1 MPRGTVLFLMTA
13 STKSSKR
20 SRSPPSPNSVL
31 DRKAL
36 LQALE
41 DRNINIKPSQI
52 EAFYQ
57 CLHRQ
62 HYPEL
67 PVFVENYY
75 KYENDKKFQLADD
88 ELELSA
94 PLKNFVSKNKRKSR
108 NKKELNKQLLDFLKD
123 PSSGFTTVTSTIDS
137 AKQSSDQVT
146 TKLAIQLHDGHKVE
160 SVLMRY
166 NSVAGSR
173 VSLCVSSQVGC
184 AMGCTFCATA
194 TMGIRGNLTAGE
206 ILEQMVHANRIL
218 ATEWKENK
226 DPKEYVVRNVVF
238 MGMGEPLNNYD
249 NVVEACR
256 CMMDRKRWSLAHDKI
271 TVSTVGVTP
280 RIRDL
285 TRDLP
290 EVSLALSL
298 HAPNQEARS
307 AIVPAAKAY
316 KIEGLIEALVSSVR
330 ASLAMMLRHVCLIRT
345 RLVMSNILHILG
357 LSNIA
362 QDDHMMIYQQKQY
375 NGEAYMD
382 SDRVKESKKRRAMIE
397 YVMLEGTTSSIEC
410 AHQLGKL
417 CQDRQFLVNLIP
429 YNQTDV
435 KDKLRCPSEDHM
447 KTFQDIV
454 SSYNTFCTI
463 RRTMGADI
471 ASACGQLVVAKE
483 NEEPVDIED
492 VGVTNKTTGINI
504 TKAVKKATATKEKR
518 AVVGVSIDNDTND
531 ERGNLEQWI
540 MPLMI
545 ATTIA
550 ASCFVVSSVL
560 FFTHRRGERQ
570 SSERISRPL

>member
-1 MPRGTVLFLMTA
+1 MTA
-13 STKSSKR
+13 PKKSSSR
-20 SRSPPSPNSVL
+20 SRSPPCPNSIL

-36 LQALE
+36 CQALE
-41 DRNINIKPSQI
+41 DRNIHVKPSQI
-52 EAFYQ
+52 ETFYQ

-75 KYENDKKFQLADD
+75 KYENDKRFQSADD

-94 PLKNFVSKNKRKSR
+94 PLKNFVSKKSR

-123 PSSGFTTVTSTIDS
+123 PNSGFTTVTSTIDCT
-137 AKQSSDQVT
+137 KQSSDQVT

-184 AMGCTFCATA
+184 AMLCSFCATA
-194 TMGIRGNLTAGE
+194 TMGFLGNLTAGE

-218 ATEWKENK
+218 AKEWKENK

-298 HAPNQEARS
+298 HAPNQDARS
-307 AIVPAAKAY
+307 TIVPAAKAY
-316 KIEGLIEALVSSVR
+316 KIEDLIEALVSSLRESHPILLLRVCFSR
-330 ASLAMMLRHVCLIRT
+330 A
-345 RLVMSNILHILG
+345 RLVMSNIFRTLG
-357 LSNIA
+357 LSYFA
-362 QDDHMMIYQQKQY
+362 QDNHMMIYQQKQY

-382 SDRVKESKKRRAMIE
+382 SDRVKESKKRRVMIE

-417 CQDRQFLVNLIP
+417 CQNRQFLVNLIP

-435 KDKLRCPSEDHM
+435 KDKLRCPSEDQM
-447 KTFQDIV
+447 KKFQKIV
-454 SSYNTFCTI
+454 SSYNTLCTI

-483 NEEPVDIED
+483 KDEPVDIED
-492 VGVTNKTTGINI
+492 VGVANKTTGINV
-504 TKAVKKATATKEKR
+504 TKAMKKATSTKKKR
-518 AVVGVSIDNDTND
+518 TVVEVSIDSDTND
-531 ERGNLEQWI
+531 EKGDFEHWI

-570 SSERISRPL
+570 SSLHFR